1 MLIEQMVQ
9 RLHAEEG
16 FQSAIRVVLNDA
28 VALHGAEF
36 GNVQLAADDYLVI
49 VAQRG
54 FRTPFLDAFRRIRAD
69 TGTSCGRALRE
80 RRTVV
85 IRDIELDEG
94 YAAYRSVIRAVGCR
108 SVTSTPLLTSNNV
121 VIGVVS
127 TAFVNV
133 HEPTRIEIKT
143 LDSYGE
149 VAADHLHRVLADQPL
164 KQTALVISERLYQS
178 VGREGAR
185 SL

>member
-1 MLIEQMVQ
+1 MVQ
-9 RLHAEEG
+9 RLHAQDG
-16 FQSAIRVVLNDA
+16 FQGGIQVVLNDA

-36 GNVQLAADDYLVI
+36 GNVQLATDDYLVI

-54 FRTPFLDAFRRIRAD
+54 FRTSFLNAFRRIHAD

-80 RRTVV
+80 KRTVV
-85 IRDIELDEG
+85 IRDLQRDKG
-94 YAAYRSVIRAVGCR
+94 YAAYRPIVKAAGCR

-133 HEPTRIEIKT
+133 HEPTSIEIKT
-143 LDSYGE
+143 LDSYGK
-149 VAADHLHRVLADQPL
+149 VAADHLHNLLADEPL

-178 VGREGAR
+178 VSRAGL
-185 SL
+185 SK

>member
-1 MLIEQMVQ
+1 MTQ
-9 RLHAEEG
+9 RLHAQER
-16 FQSAIRVVLNDA
+16 FQGAIQVVLNDA

-54 FRTPFLDAFRRIRAD
+54 FRTSFLHAFRRMHSD
-69 TGTSCGRALRE
+69 TGTSCGRAIRE

-85 IRDIELDEG
+85 IRDIALDEG
-94 YAAYRSVIRAVGCR
+94 YAAYRPAIQAAGFR

-121 VIGVVS
+121 VVGVVS

-133 HEPTRIEIKT
+133 HEPTPIELKT
-143 LDSYGE
+143 LDSYGK
-149 VAADHLHRVLADQPL
+149 VAADYLHRLLAD
-164 KQTALVISERLYQS
+164 E
-178 VGREGAR
+178 
-185 SL
+185 